1 MIYVK
6 QGLHYKRRND
16 LEIQGI
22 ECIWIEIAND
32 NRRILF
38 AVFYRPPGSYA
49 SVLRDIEDSIA
60 LAVDTGLSEII
71 ITGDLNLNFY
81 SPPTRRKIDVL
92 CT

>member
-22 ECIWIEIAND
+22 ECIWIEIANN

-38 AVFYRPPGSYA
+38 AVFDRPPDSYA

-60 LAVDTGLSEII
+60 FAVDTS
-71 ITGDLNLNFY
+71 
-81 SPPTRRKIDVL
+81 
-92 CT
+92 